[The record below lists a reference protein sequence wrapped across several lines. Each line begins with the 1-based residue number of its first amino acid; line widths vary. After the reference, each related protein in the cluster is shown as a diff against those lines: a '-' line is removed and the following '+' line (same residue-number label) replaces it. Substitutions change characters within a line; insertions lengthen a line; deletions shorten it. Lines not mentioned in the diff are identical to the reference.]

1 MTVGDPARREAYV
14 GIKSSSN
21 TGSKARTLGRAS
33 SDDVFGPASS
43 MHGSTGTEIVLPR
56 PLWGMV

>member
-1 MTVGDPARREAYV
+1 MGDPARREAYV
-14 GIKSSSN
+14 GIKCSSN
-21 TGSKARTLGRAS
+21 TVSKARTLSRAS

-43 MHGSTGTEIVLPR
+43 THGSITGAEIVLPR